1 MRILIIGDP
10 ESIFIKE
17 LVKSCLLPEH
27 HVTVIKLCDDATAD
41 FYRTLGCE
49 VISVKPSFLAKIPKI
64 RAYAL
69 RALSLRHTGSNRYDV
84 VHVMQMT
91 QNAVNQVDFE
101 GRTGST
107 IITYFGSDL
116 LRADDDTL
124 HAQEYAL
131 DKAAYIT
138 VPSNLMNERFHDVF
152 GDKYDGRL
160 RQLVLETNTLEKIS
174 RTLAGES
181 SDAVSNSK
189 KYFGIPHD
197 TITIAIGYNAFPAQ
211 NHIPVITALA
221 ASELA
226 KRGDIMLL
234 LQLTYGDDAPAY
246 VIEIEDALKKSGF
259 EYKMFFDFMDS
270 DESLRFRIASDI
282 MIHAQP
288 TDAFSASVREHL
300 AAGSLVI
307 NPRRINYSEYKKAG
321 IFYEEYDS
329 AEELPAIIQ
338 SHIESGEIRTDNSD
352 KINKLFPFDR
362 YVSGWRSLYS
372 DTLIFSAS
380 NKGNSAL

>member
-1 MRILIIGDP
+1 M
-10 ESIFIKE
+10 
-17 LVKSCLLPEH
+17 
-27 HVTVIKLCDDATAD
+27 
-41 FYRTLGCE
+41 
-49 VISVKPSFLAKIPKI
+49 
-64 RAYAL
+64 
-69 RALSLRHTGSNRYDV
+69 
-84 VHVMQMT
+84 
-91 QNAVNQVDFE
+91 
-101 GRTGST
+101 
-107 IITYFGSDL
+107 
-116 LRADDDTL
+116 
-124 HAQEYAL
+124 
-131 DKAAYIT
+131 
-138 VPSNLMNERFHDVF
+138 
-152 GDKYDGRL
+152 
-160 RQLVLETNTLEKIS
+160 
-174 RTLAGES
+174 
-181 SDAVSNSK
+181 
-189 KYFGIPHD
+189 
-197 TITIAIGYNAFPAQ
+197 
-211 NHIPVITALA
+211 ITALA

-246 VIEIEDALKKSGF
+246 VIEIEDALEKSGF

-362 YVSGWRSLYS
+362 YISGWRSLYS

-380 NKGNSAL
+380 NKGNSTL

>member
-116 LRADDDTL
+116 LRADDDL
-124 HAQEYAL
+124 PKIGRA
-131 DKAAYIT
+131 
-138 VPSNLMNERFHDVF
+138 SCRERV
-152 GDKYDGRL
+152 
-160 RQLVLETNTLEKIS
+160 
-174 RTLAGES
+174 
-181 SDAVSNSK
+181 
-189 KYFGIPHD
+189 
-197 TITIAIGYNAFPAQ
+197 
-211 NHIPVITALA
+211 
-221 ASELA
+221 
-226 KRGDIMLL
+226 
-234 LQLTYGDDAPAY
+234 
-246 VIEIEDALKKSGF
+246 
-259 EYKMFFDFMDS
+259 
-270 DESLRFRIASDI
+270 
-282 MIHAQP
+282 
-288 TDAFSASVREHL
+288 
-300 AAGSLVI
+300 
-307 NPRRINYSEYKKAG
+307 
-321 IFYEEYDS
+321 
-329 AEELPAIIQ
+329 
-338 SHIESGEIRTDNSD
+338 
-352 KINKLFPFDR
+352 
-362 YVSGWRSLYS
+362 
-372 DTLIFSAS
+372 
-380 NKGNSAL
+380 